1 MKNRTEY
8 RLRKIV
14 CAAAVCAMLS
24 PAAAYAADQSDG
36 GQTANAVRKEETVY
50 IFTDATGKSTE
61 VLVNDRLKNS
71 SGEDVIE
78 DVSTLSDC
86 DFSQA
91 CDLSIRTEV
100 ENMAYELSSST
111 HSVMYF
117 YDVYL
122 GPEDMLKQPF
132 GEYQAQ

>member
-78 DVSTLSDC
+78 DVSTLSDIENVKG
-86 DFSQA
+86 DETFSQ
-91 CDLSIRTEV
+91 
-100 ENMAYELSSST
+100 
-111 HSVMYF
+111 
-117 YDVYL
+117 
-122 GPEDMLKQPF
+122 EDQTLRWNAGGKDID
-132 GEYQAQ
+132 YQGTTQ